1 METETKRK
9 IGKKGRAAGKRFEL
23 KVRDELEKE
32 GYIVTKWGNQVDLV
46 NNKLIA
52 AKSKYNPFLKRTIN
66 EGSGFPDFL
75 IYNYGIETEVNGVE
89 AKLGKYLDAEEK
101 KKVQWLLKNKIFHK
115 ILIAYPSKKRG
126 KIEYEEFVNEEE

>member
-23 KVRDELEKE
+23 KVRAHLEKE
-32 GYIVTKWGNQVDLV
+32 GYIVTKWANQVDLV
-46 NNKLIA
+46 NNKLIP
-52 AKSKYNPFLKRTIN
+52 AKSKYNPFLKRVMN

-101 KKVQWLLKNKIFHK
+101 KKADWLLKNRIFHK
-115 ILIAYPSKKRG
+115 IIIAYPSKERG
-126 KIEYEEFVNEEE
+126 KIEYEELINEEK